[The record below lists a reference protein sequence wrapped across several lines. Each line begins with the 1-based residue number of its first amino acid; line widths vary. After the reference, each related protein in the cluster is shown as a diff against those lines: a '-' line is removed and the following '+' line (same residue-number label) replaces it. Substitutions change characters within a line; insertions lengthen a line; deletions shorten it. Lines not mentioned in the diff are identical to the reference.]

1 VGNNA
6 GKKFHKGASAIFTA
20 PNAHSWKS
28 KSGRDKVIYD
38 IALNTQTE
46 ESIAV
51 DRPWSVFCESK
62 NDLLNIRRPFKMVSL
77 FSGCGGLDLG
87 MMAAGFDVLWS
98 NDLQKDACETYRQN
112 LGEIVQG
119 DITKIGFPKNIP
131 EGIDL
136 LTAGFPCQAYS
147 NAGLRKGLS
156 DSRGNL
162 FRTALDA
169 VKQFKPSMVLFE
181 NVRGL
186 LSVKADGGFLVKI
199 ICDLLDELG
208 YTTYFKLVDASKHR
222 VAQRR
227 LRLIFVAV
235 KRSFSAGPFLFPE
248 IKENNGLTIRDTIFD
263 IPAIAAN
270 RREVKTLNP
279 QAVELASR
287 IPEGGCWRDVPYEFL
302 PQRLKKVW
310 DNMDRYRWPRFYA
323 RYARTSIAGTITAEF
338 KPENACVWHP
348 TKARAMSVREVAR
361 IQSFPDWYEF
371 KGSVVQSKYRQLGN
385 AVPPRLAYEIG
396 QSIAKLLK
404 NPEPKRSTLEF
415 LSYDSFANLKRP
427 FRPNDPCVV
436 TGLHPSRQSS
446 HFKEIK
452 AKK

>member
-1 VGNNA
+1 M
-6 GKKFHKGASAIFTA
+6 
-20 PNAHSWKS
+20 
-28 KSGRDKVIYD
+28 IYD
-38 IALNTQTE
+38 ISEKSQMEMRLPEASKGGRTDG
-46 ESIAV
+46 

-62 NDLLNIRRPFKMVSL
+62 SDLVRIRRPFKMISL

-87 MMAAGFDVLWS
+87 MMAAGFNVLWS
-98 NDLQKDACETYRQN
+98 NDLNKDACETYRHN
-112 LGEIVQG
+112 LGETVQG
-119 DITKIGFPKNIP
+119 DITTLGFPKDIP
-131 EGIDL
+131 KGIDL

-162 FRTALDA
+162 FRTALEA
-169 VKQFKPSMVLFE
+169 VEKFKPSIVLFE

-186 LSVKADGGFLVKI
+186 LSVKAEGGFLVKI

-208 YTTYFKLVDASKHR
+208 YTAYFKLVDASQHR

-235 KRSFSAGPFLFPE
+235 KRSFSSGPFLFPE
-248 IKENNGLTIRDTIFD
+248 AKEKDGLTIKDTIFGV
-263 IPAIAAN
+263 PASAAN
-270 RREVKTLNP
+270 YGEVKILNP

-302 PQRLKKVW
+302 PLRLQKVW
-310 DNMDRYRWPRFYA
+310 DNIDRYRWPRFYA
-323 RYARTSIAGTITAEF
+323 RYARTAIAGTITAEF

-348 TKARAMSVREVAR
+348 TRHRAMTVREVAR
-361 IQSFPDWYEF
+361 IQSFPDWFEF
-371 KGSVVQSKYRQLGN
+371 KGSILQSKYRQLGN

-396 QSIAKLLK
+396 LSIAQLLK

-415 LSYDSFANLKRP
+415 LSYDSFSGLTRP
-427 FRPNDPCVV
+427 FRPTDPCVV
-436 TGLHPSRQSS
+436 TGLHPSRQSI
-446 HFKEIK
+446 HFKEVTPK
-452 AKK
+452 R